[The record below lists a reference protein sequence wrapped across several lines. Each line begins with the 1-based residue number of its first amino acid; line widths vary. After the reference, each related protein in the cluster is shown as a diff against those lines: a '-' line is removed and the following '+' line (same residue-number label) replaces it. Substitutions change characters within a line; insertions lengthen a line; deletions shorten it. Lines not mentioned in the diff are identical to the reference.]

1 MKLDPN
7 PSFRKVPVP
16 WHGSDAFCLVIAMIM
31 AVVFV
36 FARIGLRLT
45 CEVDAYHDYAW
56 LPIVLMI
63 LSGGIL
69 VANIT
74 RVLTRMIKHRPEEDE

>member
-45 CEVDAYHDYAW
+45 
-56 LPIVLMI
+56 
-63 LSGGIL
+63 
-69 VANIT
+69 
-74 RVLTRMIKHRPEEDE
+74 MIKHRPEEDE